1 MLDPGTS
8 TAMTAPRRITHD
20 AASAED
26 RRHELWNATIA
37 TVGED
42 APVQLTQRLDLRT
55 TVVDCIVAIAR
66 TAGGSRDD
74 LEITM
79 THQHLCVA
87 GVTVVLRLRRMRMIP
102 CRNQRAVDDPRAAP
116 VTAGDVVEEYG
127 EPSSAARH
135 RLSGVRRSV
144 TSSVA
149 SSIVGQPFACGKAST
164 STSAAWYRTDEPA
177 VPRSTIG
184 GVGIER
190 L

>member
-1 MLDPGTS
+1 MCEMATSSPVVTQARPHFEPSDRMLDPGTS

-42 APVQLTQRLDLRT
+42 APVQLTRLDLRT

-79 THQHLCVA
+79 TDQHLCVA

-127 EPSSAARH
+127 EPGRD
-135 RLSGVRRSV
+135 RRDDPVRSGLRDLEHD
-144 TSSVA
+144 
-149 SSIVGQPFACGKAST
+149 G
-164 STSAAWYRTDEPA
+164 
-177 VPRSTIG
+177 
-184 GVGIER
+184 
-190 L
+190 